1 MVISDVGLLWF
12 LKESFDVGYVV
23 WFSIIGVGYSDDLCT
38 SNWLLKKKRR
48 DNIIDCLC
56 VMVKFEV

>member
-12 LKESFDVGYVV
+12 LKESFDVGDVV
-23 WFSIIGVGYSDDLCT
+23 WFCIVGVGYSDDLCT

-48 DNIIDCLC
+48 DKIILIVCA
-56 VMVKFEV
+56 